1 MDTLLSC
8 ANFPQNYK
16 VVFILTSTVQV
27 DECKVMGLK
36 AVFWPQMPEP
46 LLLWL
51 KNQTNSP
58 TTAAGSKGEWLLSFA
73 WLPSGQCLLPRPG
86 RFLAFYSQKA
96 TRWWT
101 PGWCAARSKAKDCY
115 SLTICHITL
124 RRTNVRR
131 WHYQFTAMRSPCTD
145 SLGMLKLI
153 KMSQRVWKLEVVPRK
168 KEGPPK
174 TAKCSPH
181 NLPWS
186 LVVGF
191 PTFSNEGWG
200 T

>member
-1 MDTLLSC
+1 MIIQKQFKIIIELSSFLYFFKRTLCSAVQIFDKIIRWSLSRQYRWVN
-8 ANFPQNYK
+8 ARSW
-16 VVFILTSTVQV
+16 VW
-27 DECKVMGLK
+27 K

-73 WLPSGQCLLPRPG
+73 SLPSGQCLLPRPG

-96 TRWWT
+96 SSWWWS
-101 PGWCAARSKAKDCY
+101 PGWCAAWSKAKDCY

-131 WHYQFTAMRSPCTD
+131 WHYQFTSPQC
-145 SLGMLKLI
+145 
-153 KMSQRVWKLEVVPRK
+153 VPHVL
-168 KEGPPK
+168 
-174 TAKCSPH
+174 T
-181 NLPWS
+181 
-186 LVVGF
+186 V
-191 PTFSNEGWG
+191 
-200 T
+200 